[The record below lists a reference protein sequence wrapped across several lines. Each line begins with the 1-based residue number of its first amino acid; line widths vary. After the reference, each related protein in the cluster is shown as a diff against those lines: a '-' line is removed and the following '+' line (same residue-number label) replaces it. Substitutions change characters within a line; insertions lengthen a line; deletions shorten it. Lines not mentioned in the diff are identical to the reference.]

1 MNSAQLMSVNTHAMG
16 PQTRPMHDRAR
27 PTDPP
32 PTREILGETG
42 KHSLQAEE
50 RLDAES
56 AGDET
61 VSALDHV

>member
-1 MNSAQLMSVNTHAMG
+1 
-16 PQTRPMHDRAR
+16 MHDRAR